1 MLTRRPLLSRD
12 AMVSK
17 LARGWTAQ
25 GCARGDR
32 INVRYS
38 ARLTVDGK
46 PMRTELAANLKKR
59 QRSRFLYCT
68 CLPRS
73 RSFSA
78 DQHLQS
84 LFARDAPRD
93 ARGAD
98 RD

>member
-46 PMRTELAANLKKR
+46 PMRTELAANLKKASTLSLPLLYLSAAVEMF
-59 QRSRFLYCT
+59 QRRPALAVTFCARCT
-68 CLPRS
+68 
-73 RSFSA
+73 
-78 DQHLQS
+78 
-84 LFARDAPRD
+84 ARCPWR
-93 ARGAD
+93 
-98 RD
+98 

>member
-46 PMRTELAANLKKR
+46 PMRTELAANLKKAATLSLPLLYLSAAVEMF
-59 QRSRFLYCT
+59 QRRPALAVTFCARCT
-68 CLPRS
+68 
-73 RSFSA
+73 
-78 DQHLQS
+78 
-84 LFARDAPRD
+84 ARCPWR
-93 ARGAD
+93 
-98 RD
+98 

>member
-59 QRSRFLYCT
+59 QRFSLPLLYLSAAVEIIQRRPALAVTFCARCT
-68 CLPRS
+68 
-73 RSFSA
+73 
-78 DQHLQS
+78 
-84 LFARDAPRD
+84 ARCPWR
-93 ARGAD
+93 
-98 RD
+98 

>member
-38 ARLTVDGK
+38 ARLTVDGTW
-46 PMRTELAANLKKR
+46 PMRTELAANLKKASTLSLPLLYLSAAVEMF
-59 QRSRFLYCT
+59 QRR
-68 CLPRS
+68 P
-73 RSFSA
+73 A
-78 DQHLQS
+78 
-84 LFARDAPRD
+84 FAVTFC
-93 ARGAD
+93 ARCAA
-98 RD
+98 RCPWR